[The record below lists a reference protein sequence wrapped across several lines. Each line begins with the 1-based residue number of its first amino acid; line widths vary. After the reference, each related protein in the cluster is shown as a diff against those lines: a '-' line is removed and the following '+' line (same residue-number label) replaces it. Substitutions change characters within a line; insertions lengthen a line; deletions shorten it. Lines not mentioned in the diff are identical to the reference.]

1 MHGSL
6 TYNPEHTMH
15 KFEEILQKNKS
26 PEAFT
31 SEYVS
36 YLSSILARLDRPVFA
51 QVFRILEQA
60 REQKNTIFICGN
72 GGSAAT
78 ASHITED
85 LALGPK
91 KYGHAAFRTISLTD
105 NAASITA
112 IGNDNGY
119 DEIFVMQL
127 ENLFRKGD
135 IVMGISASGNS
146 PNVIKALEYAN
157 ANGGISLAITGFD
170 GGTMKK
176 ISQYGIHVHTG
187 PGEYEPVEDAHLI
200 IGHILASYFK
210 YQPQEHGLP
219 TKN

>member
-1 MHGSL
+1 MHESL
-6 TYNPEHTMH
+6 TYNPENIMH
-15 KFEEILQKNKS
+15 KFEEILKENKS

-31 SEYVS
+31 SEYIT
-36 YLSSILARLDRPVFA
+36 YLSSILARLDRPAFA
-51 QVFRILEQA
+51 NVSRIFEQA

-78 ASHITED
+78 ASHISED

-91 KYGHAAFRTISLTD
+91 KYGHAGFRTIALTD
-105 NAASITA
+105 NVANITA

-119 DEIFVMQL
+119 DEIFVRQL

-146 PNVIKALEYAN
+146 QNVIRALEYAN
-157 ANGGISLAITGFD
+157 ANGGISIALTGFD
-170 GGTMKK
+170 GGKMKK
-176 ISQYGIHVHTG
+176 ISQYNVHVHSG
-187 PGEYEPVEDAHLI
+187 PGEYEPVEDAHMI

-210 YQPQEHGLP
+210 YQPQEHGLSER
-219 TKN
+219 

>member
-1 MHGSL
+1 
-6 TYNPEHTMH
+6 MH
-15 KFEEILQKNKS
+15 KFEEILKENKS
-26 PEAFT
+26 AEGFT

-36 YLSSILARLDRPVFA
+36 YLSSILARLDRLACA
-51 QVFRILEQA
+51 QVCQILEQA
-60 REQKNTIFICGN
+60 REQKNAIFICGN

-78 ASHITED
+78 ASHIAED

-91 KYGHAAFRTISLTD
+91 KYGHTPFRTISLTD
-105 NAASITA
+105 NVASITA

-119 DEIFVMQL
+119 EEIFLMQL

-157 ANGGISLAITGFD
+157 ANGGISVALTGFD
-170 GGTMKK
+170 GGKMKK
-176 ISQYGIHVHTG
+176 ISRYGIHIQTG

-210 YQPQEHGLP
+210 YRPRNTTLP
-219 TKN
+219 DKHF